1 MWPSSTSGTGR
12 SGAASVWT
20 TLRISTADKTGH
32 QRRLVRWGSGP
43 YICTQLWPLGQTSK
57 LLISTEY
64 VNETEKIGGT
74 WTDMNSYRKKWS
86 IARYFH
92 VVICWYDDMIC
103 EIFYDTMF
111 YFKIFKAVSEITA
124 RQTWTNLCKTWR
136 HKSVQHRTIIIII
149 IIIIHMT
156 ILVGGVARW

>member
-74 WTDMNSYRKKWS
+74 WTDMNSYRKKMKHCQIFS
-86 IARYFH
+86 RG
-92 VVICWYDDMIC
+92 